1 MADELAKVCRDY
13 YKEVWLEALNLA
25 GVLAT
30 SEWREVGNICYPSDI
45 RDVPVELPPSTALAP
60 PLIEQP
66 LITQASL
73 PSPEVLT
80 GPSQIGD

>member
-1 MADELAKVCRDY
+1 MAKVCRDY

-25 GVLAT
+25 GVPAT

-45 RDVPVELPPSTALAP
+45 RDVPVELPPSIALAP
-60 PLIEQP
+60 PSIEQP
-66 LITQASL
+66 LITHASL

-80 GPSQIGD
+80 RPSQIGD